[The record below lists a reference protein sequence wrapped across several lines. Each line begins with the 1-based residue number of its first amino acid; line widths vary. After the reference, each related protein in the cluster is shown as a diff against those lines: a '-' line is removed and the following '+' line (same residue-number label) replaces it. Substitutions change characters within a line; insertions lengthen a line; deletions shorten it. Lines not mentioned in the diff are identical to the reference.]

1 MKQNKKLVP
10 LPQYWLVVKMK
21 VVIFFYIC
29 HFERSKLKMRT
40 NAIDSNDVNVN
51 KLDNDNQPIN
61 AEKTDIVNEK
71 GQEQLVK

>member
-1 MKQNKKLVP
+1 
-10 LPQYWLVVKMK
+10 
-21 VVIFFYIC
+21 
-29 HFERSKLKMRT
+29 MRT